1 MDEMSMV
8 QSSQRF
14 KRIHHQARDSLWLA
28 LSKQSEEGAG
38 IFKMRGLKRESG
50 KQLRFNALED

>member
-1 MDEMSMV
+1 MV
-8 QSSQRF
+8 QSPQRF
-14 KRIHHQARDSLWLA
+14 KEIHHQARDSLWLA